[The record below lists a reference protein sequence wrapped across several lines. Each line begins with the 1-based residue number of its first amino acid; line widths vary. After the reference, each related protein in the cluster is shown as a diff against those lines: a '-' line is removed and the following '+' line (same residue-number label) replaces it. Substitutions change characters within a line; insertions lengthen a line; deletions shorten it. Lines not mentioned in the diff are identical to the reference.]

1 MVAARSIVK
10 AAAGIAIA
18 ALLFLVAVFA
28 LAALAEKSDSSVIK
42 EKVAEAFNN
51 SQIQYPGKWDID
63 DKRGNDIFTDCLAL
77 DASILYRKQL
87 PMDTFDS
94 RVYLFPVAAGSEPM
108 HHACDELHY
117 VSSHPELENSFK
129 ERSYLRYWWGSAV
142 VARIS
147 HGLTGLS
154 IGGYRQLIEILSL
167 PRLACLFLLFLIHLG
182 EQGPCLYLCFSRSCW
197 DSGCSLS
204 ARVSLVPQNL

>member
-77 DASILYRKQL
+77 CFNPLSQATSD
-87 PMDTFDS
+87 
-94 RVYLFPVAAGSEPM
+94 G
-108 HHACDELHY
+108 Y
-117 VSSHPELENSFK
+117 V
-129 ERSYLRYWWGSAV
+129 
-142 VARIS
+142 
-147 HGLTGLS
+147 
-154 IGGYRQLIEILSL
+154 
-167 PRLACLFLLFLIHLG
+167 
-182 EQGPCLYLCFSRSCW
+182 
-197 DSGCSLS
+197 
-204 ARVSLVPQNL
+204 